1 MAQKPE
7 FIYPPS
13 LPQKDEAGEQVERE
27 GQLLLSR
34 KLYDYS
40 SDSGLPMPMATAK
53 AAAVQ
58 AAELIGWIEG
68 QGINQAKIFA
78 NQQIWNIETYGQD
91 KFSSLA
97 DYTKVF
103 TLFPTPELVQTWRD
117 DKVFG
122 SQRLGGLNPMTIN
135 LVTADGAVGMKWS
148 DLSGKL
154 SPKINDQA
162 IRPFLGPDATLQR
175 AVNQNRIYVT
185 DYAALGAIV
194 APDNAPGWQAG
205 KNLIAPIGLYVKT
218 DDFSGLQPIAVQL
231 NQTPDSLVYL
241 AYEGKQPGNE
251 YQWLMAKTYL
261 QSADVNLNQVVNH
274 LAFTHLI
281 EEAFAVATQRRLA
294 WQHPLNILLTKH
306 FAALLVINELGTLTL
321 INDTGIIQQI
331 FEGGMKGSL
340 KLIENAYKSWT
351 FDDMDFPR
359 NLHQRGVDNT
369 NLLLPYF
376 PYRDDGM
383 LIWDLLGNYVKEY
396 LDFYYLSD
404 NDVVGDY
411 ELQNWAKQLGGV
423 FDEGVGTVPGF
434 PKQIGTRDQLVD
446 IVRRIIWTAG
456 PQHAAVN
463 FPQIDFTTFMP
474 NAPGSTYAEPVK
486 SGNVDQ
492 AALLKM
498 LPPKEQTGVQVK
510 TSYALAGYHYD
521 ELLKYDLGTQD
532 GSQAIV
538 QKYYEQL
545 TTEVRSQIVTRN
557 NKRAEEDGLLVY
569 PYFLPENI
577 PNSTS
582 V

>member
-1 MAQKPE
+1 MVQRQE
-7 FIYPPS
+7 FIFPPS
-13 LPQKDEAGEQVERE
+13 LPQKDNAGEQVERE
-27 GQLLLSR
+27 TQLYFSR
-34 KLYDYS
+34 EIYDYN
-40 SDSGLPMPMATAK
+40 SDSGLPMPMAATK
-53 AAAVQ
+53 AALAQVPG
-58 AAELIGWIEG
+58 LLGWVEG
-68 QGINQAKIFA
+68 QGTNQAKIFA
-78 NQQIWNIETYGQD
+78 DLQLWQIETYGQD

-97 DYTKVF
+97 DYAKVF
-103 TLFPTPELVQTWRD
+103 TLFPIPEIVETWRD

-122 SQRLGGLNPMTIN
+122 SQRLGGLNPMTVT

-162 IRPFLGPDATLQR
+162 IRPFLGPDATLQQ

-185 DYAALGAIV
+185 DYAALGAVV
-194 APDNAPGWQAG
+194 ANDKAPGWQAG
-205 KNLIAPIGLYVKT
+205 KHLIAPIGLYVKT
-218 DDFSGLQPIAVQL
+218 DDFSSLQPIAVQL
-231 NQTPDSLVYL
+231 NQTPDSQVFL

-261 QSADVNLNQVVNH
+261 QSADVNLNQVINH

-281 EEAFAVATQRRLA
+281 EEAFALAMQRRLA

-306 FAALLVINELGTLTL
+306 FAALLVINELGALTL

-331 FEGGMKGSL
+331 FEGGMSGSL
-340 KLIENAYKSWT
+340 QLIKNAYKSWT

-359 NLHQRGVDNT
+359 NLQQRGVDKT
-369 NLLLPYF
+369 DLLPYF

-404 NDVVGDY
+404 NDVILDY
-411 ELQNWAKQLGGV
+411 ELQNWAAQLGGAL
-423 FDEGVGTVPGF
+423 DDGVGIVRGF
-434 PKQIGTRDQLVD
+434 PKQIGTRAELVD

-463 FPQIDFTTFMP
+463 FPQVDFTTFIP
-474 NAPGSTYAEPVK
+474 NAPGSTYLEPIQ
-486 SGNVDQ
+486 GNVDE
-492 AALLKM
+492 AALLQV
-498 LPPKEQTGVQVK
+498 LAPKEQTGVQVK

-521 ELLKYDLGTQD
+521 QLLNYDLGSQD

-538 QKYYEQL
+538 QKYYQQL
-545 TTEVRSQIVTRN
+545 TTDVRSQIDARN
-557 NKRAEEDGLLVY
+557 KERAEEDGLLVY